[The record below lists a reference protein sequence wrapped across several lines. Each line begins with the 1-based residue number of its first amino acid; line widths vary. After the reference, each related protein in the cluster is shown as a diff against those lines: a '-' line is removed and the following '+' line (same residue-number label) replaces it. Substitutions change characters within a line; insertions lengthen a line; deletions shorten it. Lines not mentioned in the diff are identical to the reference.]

1 MQKAGLLIRI
11 SWGKYLIAA
20 ATLACVSAHAQD
32 SREAV
37 QQRLP
42 SLYKLTHT
50 TGDETDILSAGT
62 ILVLKKDNLIMV
74 PLANPTALPNTF
86 KEGKIS
92 QNKLLN
98 GFDHIPGV
106 PKPRK
111 FVATEKMWVTQIE
124 VKNDAVVFDLLSDPF
139 EDVRYKGLLRFP
151 FAKGTVPQMDVME
164 QTIAEVFDRETLGG
178 KQAPP
183 VPAPSSPRGSIKA
196 PPPIPPPPP
205 PSDAAPTATQK
216 IAVGQTPDQVT
227 AILGQ
232 PQRIVNAGAKQI
244 YIYPNMK
251 VIFVGNKVSDVQ

>member
-1 MQKAGLLIRI
+1 MRM
-11 SWGKYLIAA
+11 SWTNYLMVAA
-20 ATLACVSAHAQD
+20 MLASVAAQAQD

-37 QQRLP
+37 QQKLT
-42 SLYKLTHT
+42 SVYKLTHT
-50 TGDETDILSAGT
+50 NGDETDILSAGT
-62 ILVLKKDNLIMV
+62 ILVLKKDNLVMV

-86 KEGKIS
+86 KEGRIS
-92 QNKLLN
+92 QNKLLK

-139 EDVRYKGLLRFP
+139 EDVRYKGMLRFP
-151 FAKGTVPQMDVME
+151 FAKGTVPQMDLME
-164 QTIAEVFDRETLGG
+164 KTIAEVFEREMLGG
-178 KQAPP
+178 KQPQPVTPPPPITPPPPP
-183 VPAPSSPRGSIKA
+183 VAA
-196 PPPIPPPPP
+196 PPPLVPPPP

-216 IAVGQTPDQVT
+216 IAIGQTPAQVT

-244 YIYPNMK
+244 YIYPSMK

>member
-1 MQKAGLLIRI
+1 MRI
-11 SWGKYLIAA
+11 SCGNYLMVA
-20 ATLACVSAHAQD
+20 ATLASVSAYAQD

-37 QQRLP
+37 QQRLTAV
-42 SLYKLTHT
+42 YKLTHT

-62 ILVLKKDNLIMV
+62 ILVLKKDNLVMV

-86 KEGKIS
+86 KEDKIS
-92 QNKLLN
+92 QNRLLN

-178 KQAPP
+178 KRAAP
-183 VPAPSSPRGSIKA
+183 APRGSAKV
-196 PPPIPPPPP
+196 PPPVPPPPP
-205 PSDAAPTATQK
+205 PSDAAAAATQQ
-216 IAVGQTPDQVT
+216 IAIGQTPAQVT
-227 AILGQ
+227 TILGQ

-251 VIFVGNKVSDVQ
+251 VIFAGNKVSDVQ

>member
-1 MQKAGLLIRI
+1 MRI
-11 SWGKYLIAA
+11 SWGKYLIVA
-20 ATLACVSAHAQD
+20 ATLASVSARAQD

-37 QQRLP
+37 QQRLT
-42 SLYKLTHT
+42 SIYKLTHT

-111 FVATEKMWVTQIE
+111 FVATEKMWVTEIE

-151 FAKGTVPQMDVME
+151 FAKGTVPQMDLME

-178 KQAPP
+178 KQLPP
-183 VPAPSSPRGSIKA
+183 PSPSGSIKA
-196 PPPIPPPPP
+196 PPPLPPPPP
-205 PSDAAPTATQK
+205 PSDAAPAATQK
-216 IAVGQTPDQVT
+216 IAVGQRPDQVT